1 MILKIDTTKGD
12 NVLISLSDGKKTVAK
27 KSFSAPRAQAEK
39 LLSAIEKIIK
49 SHGFDL
55 KMIKRIEVAG
65 EGVPPGSGEVTGFS
79 ALRIGV
85 VTANALGYALGV
97 PVGSKGKKGKRAG
110 KIQIVVP
117 RYDREPSITVKKPY
131 RPHHI

>member
-12 NVLISLSDGKKTVAK
+12 NVLISLIDGKKIVAK
-27 KSFSAPRAQAEK
+27 KSFLAPRLQAEK
-39 LLSAIEKIIK
+39 LLPAIEKIIK
-49 SHGFDL
+49 DCGINL
-55 KMIKRIEVAG
+55 KQIKKIEAANIG
-65 EGVPPGSGEVTGFS
+65 GRFS

-97 PVGSKGKKGKRAG
+97 PVAGSDQKKKKAG

-117 RYDREPSITVKKPY
+117 RYDREPSITLKKTKNL
-131 RPHHI
+131 HNI